1 MEEFIQN
8 IKYRK
13 RVGSL
18 LILGFVFA
26 IVAGFF
32 FLTASE
38 TWALGKEK
46 LGEERYD
53 ARMND
58 SYQYA
63 AFLLLMAVPMILA
76 MNPFFNSYI
85 KVVKTLSKTAMER
98 LQLQN
103 ETAPFF
109 NRYLPGYIAKDKSVV
124 FFKFLKTTEIH
135 FADITKINLTRGS
148 RGGYFLHIKTKSSFF
163 IGLMGEKLPNLILLI
178 DQIKETNAS
187 VTVNLP

>member
-13 RVGSL
+13 RIGSL

-26 IVAGFF
+26 IAAGFF

-46 LGEERYD
+46 LGEERYI

-58 SYQYA
+58 SFQYA
-63 AFLLLMAVPMILA
+63 CFLLLMAVPMILA
-76 MNPFFNSYI
+76 LNPFFNSYI
-85 KVVKTLSKTAMER
+85 KVVKTLSKTEMER

-135 FADITKINLTRGS
+135 FADIAKINLTRAP

-163 IGLMGEKLPNLILLI
+163 IGLMGEKLPNLLLLI
-178 DQIKETNAS
+178 DQIKEGNAS
-187 VTVNLP
+187 IIVTLP

>member
-1 MEEFIQN
+1 M
-8 IKYRK
+8 
-13 RVGSL
+13 GSL
-18 LILGFVFA
+18 LIIGFIFA
-26 IVAGFF
+26 IAAGFF

-46 LGEERYD
+46 LGEENY
-53 ARMND
+53 ASRMND

-63 AFLLLMAVPMILA
+63 AFLLLMSVPMILA
-76 MNPFFNSYI
+76 LNPFFNSYI
-85 KVVKTLSKTAMER
+85 KVVKTLSKTAMEH

-163 IGLMGEKLPNLILLI
+163 MGLMGEKRPNLLLLI
-178 DQIKETNAS
+178 DQIKEANAS
-187 VTVNLP
+187 VSVNLP